1 MTLLLLFYPLFVEG
15 EVKARETRITTN
27 QIYKDYFETWEE
39 YSDPRQTYQN
49 SSRTILVLEPPL
61 YIKSKIEAVFGVD
74 SERMLAIIKCES
86 GYDHLVISK
95 TSDIGLLQINLS
107 AHWEAIPGR
116 TRAEKILWLQDIDN
130 NIAFAKSLFD
140 RSGLKPWVCYTKN
153 LI

>member
-1 MTLLLLFYPLFVEG
+1 MLLLLFYPLFVEG
-15 EVKARETRITTN
+15 EAKARETQPTMPYLLN
-27 QIYKDYFETWEE
+27 SFTWEDYLE
-39 YSDPRQTYQN
+39 PSQTHQIG
-49 SSRTILVLEPPL
+49 SRTILVSDPPL
-61 YIKSKIEAVFGVD
+61 YIKSKIEAVFGAN

-107 AHWEAIPGR
+107 AHWEAIPGQ

-140 RSGLKPWVCYTKN
+140 RSGFKPWVCN
-153 LI
+153 RII